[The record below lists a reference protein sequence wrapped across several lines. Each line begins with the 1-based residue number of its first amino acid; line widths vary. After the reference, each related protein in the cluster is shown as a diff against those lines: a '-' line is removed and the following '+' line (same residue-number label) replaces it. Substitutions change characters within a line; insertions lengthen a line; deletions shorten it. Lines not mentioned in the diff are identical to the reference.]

1 MTRINTVD
9 VKVLTDQHLMAEYR
23 ELPMVLAAAR
33 RSRPEKFVPSH
44 EYTLNKGH
52 VKFFYDKRAWLESR
66 YSHLINELR
75 NRGYNINP
83 ESRVVEFSNLDK
95 FPQTPWAP
103 NIRDIGTNRARLVE
117 RIAAKPRW
125 YRFHKKPLTPAFIAE
140 HYADL
145 VDKIRDTAPE
155 LVDFPCQILP
165 SRPVHT
171 ESRQIA
177 SRRSET
183 LSAAVR

>member
-33 RSRPEKFVPSH
+33 RSRPEKFVQRR

-66 YSHLINELR
+66 YGHLINELR
-75 NRGYNINP
+75 NRGYNIDP
-83 ESRVVEFSNLDK
+83 GSRIVDFSNLDK
-95 FPQTPWAP
+95 FPQTLWAP
-103 NIRDIGTNRARLVE
+103 NIRDLRTNRARLVD

-125 YRFHKKPLTPAFIAE
+125 YRYHKKPLTPAFVAT
-140 HYADL
+140 HY
-145 VDKIRDTAPE
+145 PE
-155 LVDFPCQILP
+155 LASKHGVFLPEHVDFPAQTTA
-165 SRPVHT
+165 PVPGHS
-171 ESRQIA
+171 ESRRID
-177 SRRSET
+177 SSVSET
-183 LSAAVR
+183 LSAAGC